1 MATLERDTSLEQ
13 GTRGAASLPVRTVT
27 AADAVPSLSRTVR
40 ELLRHRELLATIV
53 QREIKVRYKQ
63 ASLGIL
69 WALIQ
74 PLSLMIVFSL
84 FFGKLAKVPSDS
96 VPYPIFSYTGL
107 LPWTFFAASLNA
119 AIPSL
124 ANNSHLITKIYFPRE
139 IFPLAS
145 VLAAAVDFGIA
156 CLLFGGMLLWY
167 HVPLRLTM
175 GWLPVLLTIQVLFT
189 LGVSLFLSALNVR
202 YRDVRHALPLLIQ
215 IWMYASPVVYPA
227 SLIPERY
234 RGLYMLNPLA
244 TLLEGYRA
252 VTLHGLPPDLPGL
265 ALAAALAAAAFW
277 IGYRY
282 FKWTERTFA
291 DTI

>member
-1 MATLERDTSLEQ
+1 
-13 GTRGAASLPVRTVT
+13 
-27 AADAVPSLSRTVR
+27 
-40 ELLRHRELLATIV
+40 
-53 QREIKVRYKQ
+53 
-63 ASLGIL
+63 
-69 WALIQ
+69 
-74 PLSLMIVFSL
+74 MIVFSL
-84 FFGKLAKVPSDS
+84 FFGTLAKVPSDG

-156 CLLFGGMLLWY
+156 CLLFAGMLFWY
-167 HVPLRLTM
+167 HVPLTPALA
-175 GWLPVLLTIQVLFT
+175 WLPALLAVQVLFT
-189 LGVSLFLSALNVR
+189 LGVALFLSALNVR

-227 SLIPERY
+227 SLIPEQY
-234 RGLYMLNPLA
+234 RNLYMLNPLA
-244 TLLEGYRA
+244 PLLQGYRA
-252 VTLHGLPPDLPGL
+252 ITLHGQSPDLPWL
-265 ALAAALAAAAFW
+265 ALAAALATVTFW

>member
-1 MATLERDTSLEQ
+1 MATLETGAAAGHR
-13 GTRGAASLPVRTVT
+13 RGAATLPVRTVT
-27 AADAVPSLSRTVR
+27 AADAVPSLARTVR
-40 ELLRHRELLATIV
+40 ELLRYRELLATIV

-63 ASLGIL
+63 ASLGIV
-69 WALIQ
+69 WAVIQ
-74 PLSLMIVFSL
+74 PLSLMLVFSL
-84 FFGKLAKVPSDS
+84 FFGKLAKVPSDG

-107 LPWTFFAASLNA
+107 LPWTFFAASLNS

-156 CLLFGGMLLWY
+156 CLLFGGMMLWY
-167 HVPLRLTM
+167 HVPFSAAML
-175 GWLPVLLTIQVLFT
+175 WLPVLLIIQTLLT
-189 LGVSLFLSALNVR
+189 LGIALFLSALNVR

-244 TLLEGYRA
+244 PLLQGYRA
-252 VTLHGLPPDLPGL
+252 VTLHGAVPDLS
-265 ALAAALAAAAFW
+265 ALAVAAAMAVTVFW

-282 FKWTERTFA
+282 FKGTERTFA